1 MSLKAYQDT
10 QKILE
15 SPRQTEYRLF
25 GAVTH
30 ALMEARDHGAKGKEL
45 VEALDWN
52 RRVWEALGEDCK
64 SDQNKLP
71 DPIKAQIISLSIWV
85 QKYTRRVV
93 RQHKPIDP
101 LIDIN
106 RSIMQGLTD

>member
-1 MSLKAYQDT
+1 MSLKAYQNT
-10 QKILE
+10 QQILE

-30 ALMEARDHGAKGKEL
+30 ALIEARDTNAKGGKL

-52 RRVWEALGEDCK
+52 RRVWEALGDDCRTEGN
-64 SDQNKLP
+64 QLP
-71 DPIKAQIISLSIWV
+71 DPVKAQIISLSIWV
-85 QKYTRRVV
+85 QKYTRKVV
-93 RQHKPIDP
+93 RQHAPIDP

-106 RSIMQGLTD
+106 RSIMQGLSE